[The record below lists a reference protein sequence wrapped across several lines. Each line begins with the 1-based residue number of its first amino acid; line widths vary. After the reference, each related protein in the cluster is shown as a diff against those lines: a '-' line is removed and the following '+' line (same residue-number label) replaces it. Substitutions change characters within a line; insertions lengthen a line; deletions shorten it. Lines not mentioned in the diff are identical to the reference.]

1 MQNFFV
7 PPTMPV
13 RPQTNNSAQ
22 PDYLPA
28 GTWEHTMKSRP
39 MNRRQVVAM
48 AGAGLATALS
58 TRRLWA
64 QDMATSGYAEP
75 DAVVFNAKVYT
86 VEPGARRA
94 EAFAVKGGRFLAV
107 GSSEDVRKLI
117 GKRTQTFDAQQMTI
131 VPGFID
137 CHNHA
142 VGDQLLY
149 EVIVGNPFEVE
160 IVTLGSIIDKL
171 NAKARQTPPGYWVE
185 GFFFDD
191 TKVKEKRQLN
201 IHDLDKVSG
210 DHPVAVHHRGG
221 HTTYYNSKALQMA
234 GITASTPNPPG
245 GTFDRD
251 ETGALNGR
259 VTDRAEVV
267 FDKVGKRPEYTAEER
282 LQRGRAAMAHIS
294 KQFVRYGLTSVHHE
308 HFDGPDA
315 LRGIETIRAQ
325 GQLLHRVFFAV
336 TGHQLE
342 DMIESGVQ
350 TGLGDEWLR
359 IGGTVE
365 HTADGSFSERTMA
378 LSIPYPGMT
387 SGYKGNV
394 TETQDV
400 IDAWVLR
407 MHRAGIQVNCHA
419 NGDVAIDEVL
429 TALER
434 AQKAFPIA
442 DTRPQITHCTLVN
455 DSLIKRIKALGV
467 VPAPFT
473 TYAYYNS
480 DKFHFYG
487 EDLMKRAM
495 AYRSFID
502 AGIIAAAGSDFPPG
516 PFAPLMGMQGMVTR
530 TGWNGETWGAN
541 QRVTV
546 AEALQINTLNGA
558 YASHEEH
565 IKGSIAVGKLAD
577 YVVLSE
583 DLHTVAHD
591 KIKDIKVVRTVTGG
605 NTVYQA

>member
-1 MQNFFV
+1 M
-7 PPTMPV
+7 
-13 RPQTNNSAQ
+13 S
-22 PDYLPA
+22 
-28 GTWEHTMKSRP
+28 
-39 MNRRQVVAM
+39 
-48 AGAGLATALS
+48 
-58 TRRLWA
+58 
-64 QDMATSGYAEP
+64 
-75 DAVVFNAKVYT
+75 
-86 VEPGARRA
+86 RA

-107 GSSEDVRKLI
+107 GSNESIRALI
-117 GKRTQTFDAQQMTI
+117 GKGTKAVDAQQMTV

-160 IVTLGSIIDKL
+160 IVSIASIIDKL
-171 NAKARQTPPGYWVE
+171 RAKALQTPPGFWVE

-191 TKVKEKRQLN
+191 TKVKDDRELDV
-201 IHDLDKVSG
+201 HDLDKVSS

-221 HTTYYNSKALQMA
+221 HTTFYNSKALQLA
-234 GITASTPNPPG
+234 GLTRHSVNPPG
-245 GTFDRD
+245 GTYDHD
-251 ETGALNGR
+251 ASGNLNGR
-259 VTDRAEVV
+259 VTDSARVV
-267 FDKVGKRPEYTAEER
+267 FDKVGQRPQLTAEER
-282 LQRGRAAMAHIS
+282 LERGRAALAHIS

-315 LRGIETIRAQ
+315 LRSIEAFRAQ
-325 GQLLHRVFFAV
+325 GELLHRVFFAV
-336 TGHQLE
+336 TGRQL
-342 DMIESGVQ
+342 DDLIESGVR

-378 LSIPYPGMT
+378 LSVPYPGMV

-394 TETQDV
+394 TETQDAL
-400 IDAWVLR
+400 DAWVLR
-407 MHRAGIQVNCHA
+407 MHSVGIQVNCHA
-419 NGDVAIDEVL
+419 NGDVAIDAVL

-434 AQKAFPIA
+434 AQQKLPIP
-442 DTRPQITHCTLVN
+442 DTRPQITHCTLIT
-455 DSLIKRIKALGV
+455 DSLIRRIKALGA

-487 EDLMKRAM
+487 KDMMRRSM

-502 AGIIAAAGSDFPPG
+502 AGVIAAAGSDFPPG
-516 PFAPLMGMQGMVTR
+516 PFAPLMGIQGMVTR
-530 TGWNGETWGAN
+530 TGWNGETWGPE
-541 QRVTV
+541 QRVSV

-577 YVVLSE
+577 YVVLAD
-583 DLHTVAHD
+583 DLHTIAPD
-591 KIKDIKVVRTVTGG
+591 KIKDVKIVRTVTGG
-605 NTVYQA
+605 KTVYEA